1 MTPKHKKIKMT
12 QNDKLCYDTDA
23 TVKVSYSSTSQMLA
37 LPSFPQLSM
46 TTTEYNQGYQ
56 HTASSF
62 ILEFTVTEQL
72 YLVVTG

>member
-56 HTASSF
+56 HISEF
-62 ILEFTVTEQL
+62 LEFTVTEQL